1 MVFCQWVASICV
13 GSINKFKV
21 MKLREK
27 YQFIQVRW
35 IHLLFIALLAAC
47 PDIGHA
53 AEPGHPTLLSPQSD
67 PIAIHE
73 RKVFVTN
80 TAADTLDVIDA
91 DTDQILIRIPTGID
105 PVSVSVRPDGQEIW
119 VSNHISDSVSVIDNR
134 PESATY
140 LSVIATIQ
148 DIDLQKKST
157 RFNEPVGIAFANNEK
172 AYVALSSSNQIA
184 VINVRSRRV
193 VNHLK
198 IPAQEPRAIAVNH
211 GKLYVLPFESNN
223 QTQLSGG
230 KEEDIDGK
238 LVTFEAKKL
247 AEAFDSV
254 GFTVDVVKNPKIPD
268 RDLFIFD
275 TKNDQLIRSVN
286 SLGTSLFGLAVDD
299 RGNVFVANTDARN
312 HVNGR
317 AGTQKHGL
325 KELQNR
331 PYLNRV
337 TKVSAKGETR
347 FCHLNPLPPEQPLRK
362 SAVATP
368 FGIKISHDQ
377 STLFLAAAGS
387 DQLLTMNAT
396 SGKILGRAKVGAVPR
411 GLALEQDSAGKAQT
425 AWVLNAVA
433 NTVTKIDV
441 SSLDSPEVQKI
452 IPLADPTP
460 KIYKEGRIA
469 FNTARSSSNGTYS
482 CASCHADGHT
492 DQLLWVLDTPHMVG
506 GDQIE
511 PRLSQ
516 TLRGL
521 RGTAPYHWDGVPGD
535 PYGGRNAASKDLLPP
550 NSDLNKPESSVRHVI
565 DGSMATTMLAH
576 GSDVEND
583 EGKKGYLGKA
593 ERDAMA
599 GFLLNLSHMPT
610 PGRAYSDRLSK
621 EARIGFERFHI
632 TGARDFKNLNTSVC
646 GSCHT
651 LPYLTTD
658 ALSMNVPSFRG
669 ALDRWVTQA
678 QGRNSLI
685 DLGGVEQLAEEGFP
699 EEKVWKR
706 MLAMG
711 EHGRLWP
718 VLDMFKESSSGF
730 SGAFGRQATL
740 SKNTVNDS
748 VTLDIIAA
756 LEKATTKGSIVLE
769 VSGIFPTSTPTKPT
783 RFRFDSKTNAY
794 AELQTGGRSFS
805 KRQFLEQSTKG
816 AFVGTFTGHHCSD
829 SSSPP
834 PALWTC
840 LLYTSPS
847 PRDRG

>member
-1 MVFCQWVASICV
+1 MVFFQWVASICV

-53 AEPGHPTLLSPQSD
+53 AEPGHPTLLSPHSD

-337 TKVSAKGETR
+337 TKVSARGETR
-347 FCHLNPLPPEQPLRK
+347 FFHLNPLPPEQPLRK

-368 FGIKISHDQ
+368 FGIKISNDQ
-377 STLFLAAAGS
+377 NTVFLTAAGS

-411 GLALEQDSAGKAQT
+411 GLALEQDSGGKAQT

-535 PYGGRNAASKDLLPP
+535 PYGGRNAASKELLPP

-583 EGKKGYLGKA
+583 EGQKGYLGKA

-632 TGARDFKNLNTSVC
+632 TGARDFNNLNTSVC

-669 ALDRWVTQA
+669 ALDRWVTRA

-730 SGAFGRQATL
+730 SRAFGRQATL

-756 LEKATTKGSIVLE
+756 LEKATTNSRNPGLLSSRQVQVGSEDSNSTIC
-769 VSGIFPTSTPTKPT
+769 PTTQ
-783 RFRFDSKTNAY
+783 NN
-794 AELQTGGRSFS
+794 ELISPPLNQR
-805 KRQFLEQSTKG
+805 
-816 AFVGTFTGHHCSD
+816 
-829 SSSPP
+829 SSSE
-834 PALWTC
+834 
-840 LLYTSPS
+840 
-847 PRDRG
+847 